1 MEHRAFFIC
10 MCTLASNQKMFLLS
24 LRGELSSRK
33 MALVRSKVGIAVKA
47 NVLTSLSVQATVEGR
62 SGRRGEGQSVQAQT
76 VAEKIT
82 NVLNN

>member
-1 MEHRAFFIC
+1 
-10 MCTLASNQKMFLLS
+10 MFLLS

-47 NVLTSLSVQATVEGR
+47 NVLTSSPVQVSVESR
-62 SGRRGEGQSVQAQT
+62 SCRRGEGQTVRALT
-76 VAEKIT
+76 VAEKIA